1 MTDEVQIPSN
11 TNNNDNNIDNIEKEN
26 NNKIIEQI
34 INLKLKSFFN
44 FLKSILKKRDNI
56 SKVQFF
62 TYLKYN
68 KSNYNY
74 NKSINQNEINKILI
88 TQILYHKLNNCT
100 KNIYYIYKYS
110 RLQKIIKYFEFW
122 KRYISLCKNLE
133 NELNSKNSYDK

>member
-11 TNNNDNNIDNIEKEN
+11 TNNNGNNIDNIEKEN

-44 FLKSILKKRDNI
+44 FLKSILKKRDNFF
-56 SKVQFF
+56 KVQFF

-74 NKSINQNEINKILI
+74 NK
-88 TQILYHKLNNCT
+88 
-100 KNIYYIYKYS
+100 
-110 RLQKIIKYFEFW
+110 
-122 KRYISLCKNLE
+122 
-133 NELNSKNSYDK
+133 